1 MSNNNTRFESYDNL
15 SGVHPPSESCTSCEH
30 YYTGAC
36 DGLRGWC
43 KSYKQYRAMTL
54 EELVKVS
61 IGTTVLVGCL
71 IIVILVTL
79 LLIIR

>member
-1 MSNNNTRFESYDNL
+1 MSNNNTRFESYDQP
-15 SGVHPPSESCTSCEH
+15 SEVRPPTESCTSCEH

-43 KSYKQYRAMTL
+43 KSYKQYRVKTL
-54 EELVKVS
+54 EELIKVS
-61 IGTTVLVGCL
+61 IGTNVMVGFL
-71 IIVILVTL
+71 IIVILATL